1 MWPIYGM
8 GNKSRR
14 YISDQ
19 YGSERL
25 ILVFNK
31 EEDTIKSEGPY
42 TNLEEAQ
49 ATMKNFLLKGICSW
63 MVTYNEQ

>member
-1 MWPIYGM
+1 M

-14 YISDQ
+14 YISDH

-31 EEDTIKSEGPY
+31 EDNTIKSEGPY
-42 TNLEEAQ
+42 TNPEEAQ
-49 ATMKNFLLKGICSW
+49 IIMKNFLLKGICSW